1 MRRKIFITTLCL
13 FFLLTPINAQAE
25 NLYGYKMTFDKKY
38 SDLIMNISLM
48 EIGLFTMIS
57 IFLII
62 KCNQQKK
69 TNEKLNH
76 TIRYD
81 TLTNIYNRGV
91 FSKDL
96 ESSIEKGSPFAIL
109 MYDLDNF
116 KHINDLYGH
125 NQGDMVLKE
134 VARRVSGINDDIFQ
148 VYRLAGDEFMA
159 IVKSVD
165 EGVVENY
172 ARLIQ
177 KQMMIPFVLNGKEHI
192 LHSSIGVAMWPAD
205 GGDETSLVAAADK
218 AMYYVKNHGKEN
230 VEFYHKY
237 IRYDEQMKLLQEVD
251 KSELE
256 SRIFDGFSRT
266 SNRRYIFICNMQTG
280 ITRFSSNAVE
290 YFGLSGEYLT
300 NAGAIFE
307 KIIHPDYRKKYVD
320 SLEAVF
326 TGKND
331 KSIGDYRLRN
341 KSGDYVV
348 CTLQSLVLKGED
360 GKPDLYL
367 GAIENHSILDNVD
380 PVTNLY
386 NCVEFW
392 KTLTNWKEGRICG
405 TVLQMGIRNF
415 SEINK
420 NYGYSNGDKVLRN
433 VADEMQKIIGNRG
446 ELFRMDG
453 VTFAVC
459 TTINNKAFIK
469 ELYNDICYKVRHNI
483 FIGNTRIAVHLAGGA
498 VQSEGQIEEHSI
510 LTSAR
515 YAMEKSKYSNNGEI
529 IFFDDKVF
537 GKDKK
542 NLEML
547 AKLRECVLND
557 FEGFY
562 LCYQPLFSAKT
573 EELIGAEAL
582 IRWEDS
588 EYGYISPEVFM
599 PWIENDP
606 IFADLGTWILR
617 QAMEQGL
624 KFVENNPDFILNVN
638 ITYPQI
644 SKPGFKKVVRNIL
657 DETGFP
663 PANLCMELTERCRQL
678 EQDKLIKATN
688 YFKSLGI
695 KIAIDDFGTGYSS
708 LNLLSALSVDTLKF
722 DKGFTKDLKTNLVNQ
737 NIIQAITECAEKMK
751 IKVCLEGMENR
762 ELIDFSK
769 RYNVYS
775 YQGFYFSKPISYDDF
790 MEKYV
795 LTC

>member
-1 MRRKIFITTLCL
+1 
-13 FFLLTPINAQAE
+13 
-25 NLYGYKMTFDKKY
+25 
-38 SDLIMNISLM
+38 
-48 EIGLFTMIS
+48 
-57 IFLII
+57 
-62 KCNQQKK
+62 
-69 TNEKLNH
+69 
-76 TIRYD
+76 
-81 TLTNIYNRGV
+81 
-91 FSKDL
+91 
-96 ESSIEKGSPFAIL
+96 
-109 MYDLDNF
+109 
-116 KHINDLYGH
+116 
-125 NQGDMVLKE
+125 
-134 VARRVSGINDDIFQ
+134 
-148 VYRLAGDEFMA
+148 
-159 IVKSVD
+159 
-165 EGVVENY
+165 
-172 ARLIQ
+172 
-177 KQMMIPFVLNGKEHI
+177 
-192 LHSSIGVAMWPAD
+192 
-205 GGDETSLVAAADK
+205 
-218 AMYYVKNHGKEN
+218 
-230 VEFYHKY
+230 
-237 IRYDEQMKLLQEVD
+237 
-251 KSELE
+251 
-256 SRIFDGFSRT
+256 
-266 SNRRYIFICNMQTG
+266 
-280 ITRFSSNAVE
+280 
-290 YFGLSGEYLT
+290 
-300 NAGAIFE
+300 
-307 KIIHPDYRKKYVD
+307 
-320 SLEAVF
+320 
-326 TGKND
+326 
-331 KSIGDYRLRN
+331 
-341 KSGDYVV
+341 
-348 CTLQSLVLKGED
+348 
-360 GKPDLYL
+360 
-367 GAIENHSILDNVD
+367 
-380 PVTNLY
+380 
-386 NCVEFW
+386 
-392 KTLTNWKEGRICG
+392 
-405 TVLQMGIRNF
+405 
-415 SEINK
+415 
-420 NYGYSNGDKVLRN
+420 
-433 VADEMQKIIGNRG
+433 
-446 ELFRMDG
+446 
-453 VTFAVC
+453 
-459 TTINNKAFIK
+459 
-469 ELYNDICYKVRHNI
+469 
-483 FIGNTRIAVHLAGGA
+483 
-498 VQSEGQIEEHSI
+498 
-510 LTSAR
+510 
-515 YAMEKSKYSNNGEI
+515 MEKSKYSNNGEI